1 MIEMSLSDA
10 DFQRSAAKA
19 ATNVQKILQ
28 SVSSLQRM
36 VATIGTSQ
44 DTPAFQKQLK
54 QLQHSTGQLA
64 KETSEELKNLNQT
77 YLNNQHN
84 GQDNRQWKLQKDRL
98 ADDFTSA
105 LNAFQAAQRTAAA
118 KEKEAIKKA
127 KAESQQQHG
136 YQLDLEAGGQQEN
149 SQQAQRQ
156 RQLMLEEEESISNL
170 QERER
175 AIHQLESDILDV
187 NTIFK
192 DLATMVHEQGEM
204 VDSIEANVEST
215 SVRVSEGTAELAKAE
230 RFAVA
235 SRKKKLIC
243 AAIAVVVLIVIIIII
258 AKEA

>member
-98 ADDFTSA
+98 ADDFTAA

-136 YQLDLEAGGQQEN
+136 YQLDLEAGQQEN

-156 RQLMLEEEESISNL
+156 RQLMLEEEESISAL

-243 AAIAVVVLIVIIIII
+243 ATIAVVVLIIIIIII